1 LKKRTKKLLSVAG
14 RTVLAHLNRLLDAIS
29 KSFLLLFFKKEVLP
43 SARPSDAASPP
54 VEAKREHA
62 ALATALSPTAA
73 IKLS

>member
-43 SARPSDAASPP
+43 SARPSDA